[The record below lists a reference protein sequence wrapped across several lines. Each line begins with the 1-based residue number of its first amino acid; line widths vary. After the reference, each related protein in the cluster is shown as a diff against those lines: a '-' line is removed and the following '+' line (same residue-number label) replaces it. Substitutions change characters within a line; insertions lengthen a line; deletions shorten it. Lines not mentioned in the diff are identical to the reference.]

1 MRGNSD
7 GNGIIMVKK
16 SNKKLVILLVIIV
29 AIILFGISLGIFYS
43 LLPGHNPPKS
53 KQARESAGGQWS
65 DEQNFCLLSYKEPGE
80 ICTDGGQCKSGVCFP
95 PTLTEEQ
102 KTDLASGPLKKIVGT
117 CYFDELITGCV
128 EQVIMGT
135 ISKESMCLD

>member
-1 MRGNSD
+1 MNKQD
-7 GNGIIMVKK
+7 I
-16 SNKKLVILLVIIV
+16 NKKLVILLVIVV
-29 AIILFGISLGIFYS
+29 AIILFGVSLGIFYS

-53 KQARESAGGQWS
+53 KQACEGVSGQWS
-65 DEQNFCLLSYKEPGE
+65 DEQNLCFLSYKEPGE

-95 PTLTEEQ
+95 PTLTKEQ
-102 KTDLASGPLKKIVGT
+102 KIKLADGPLKEIVGT
-117 CYFDELITGCV
+117 CYPDELITGCV

>member
-1 MRGNSD
+1 MS
-7 GNGIIMVKK
+7 KK
-16 SNKKLVILLVIIV
+16 DTNKKLIILLAMIV

-53 KQARESAGGQWS
+53 KQVCESAGGQWS

-102 KTDLASGPLKKIVGT
+102 RINLTNGPLKNIVGT
-117 CYFDELITGCV
+117 CYPDELITSCV
-128 EQVIMGT
+128 KQVLMGT
-135 ISKESMCLD
+135 VSKESMCLD